1 MPQENT
7 GILIVFDGIDGAG
20 KTTQVDLL
28 SQALKGTEITVVTS
42 KEPTDGQWGQKIR
55 QSAMTERMPLD
66 EELHA
71 FIMDRKE
78 HIENLIQPALDRG
91 EIVILDRYY
100 YSTICYQG
108 ARGEDKVKLRKN
120 VMESALKPDI
130 SFIMDVN
137 PHISQ
142 ERIEVRDGAP
152 NSFENIDYLTE
163 VRKVYHW
170 LCQEDSS
177 LYELDSNYTIEQL
190 HSSIVNILVD
200 GIFRE
205 KLCAKSY
212 ECDDEYH
219 CSYRMTNTCQWSNL
233 KATLLKSL
241 PKPEKYQALKYH
253 SE

>member
-28 SQALKGTEITVVTS
+28 SQALRNAGVTVVTS

-55 QSAMTERMPLD
+55 QSATTERMPLD

-78 HIENLIQPALDRG
+78 HIETLVQPALDRG
-91 EIVILDRYY
+91 KIVILDRYY

-108 ARGEDKVKLRKN
+108 ARGEDKVKLRQD

-170 LCQEDSS
+170 LCREDSS
-177 LYELDSNYTIEQL
+177 LYELDSNNTIDQL
-190 HSSIVNILVD
+190 HTTIVNILVD
-200 GIFRE
+200 GVLKD
-205 KLCAKSY
+205 KLCAKDY
-212 ECDDEYH
+212 GCDDEYH
-219 CSYRMTNTCQWSNL
+219 CSFRMTNTCQWSNL
-233 KATLLKSL
+233 KSVLLKPL
-241 PKPEKYQALKYH
+241 PKQTKFQALKYH
-253 SE
+253 TE